1 MPVPKGAGRE
11 KASTASAGV
20 TCHPAG
26 MVVEGR
32 WQNTDFSRAERRPV
46 P

>member
-20 TCHPAG
+20 TCHTAG
-26 MVVEGR
+26 MVVEGTKPISH
-32 WQNTDFSRAERRPV
+32 QAKGAMP
-46 P
+46 

>member
-1 MPVPKGAGRE
+1 MPVPKGVGRE

-20 TCHPAG
+20 TCHTAG

-32 WQNTDFSRAERRPV
+32 RQKTEEAERRTV